1 MSSMF
6 CEAYS
11 GQEAAAA
18 AWSRHNT
25 QISTKAPRGRVE
37 SHPAYTVVVGGE
49 RSCTARVRPHYVRT
63 VRYVTTD
70 AKCKKKS
77 LHFVI
82 NVSIL

>member
-1 MSSMF
+1 MF

-18 AWSRHNT
+18 AAAAVWSGHNA

-49 RSCTARVRPHYVRT
+49 TSCTARDFWLAPPQR
-63 VRYVTTD
+63 
-70 AKCKKKS
+70 
-77 LHFVI
+77 
-82 NVSIL
+82 